1 MRHQDSSTHEW
12 VPGCQG
18 DLRVTR
24 EDATRAIYSAFFV
37 EEAGTLSRVHGG
49 REVIEAT
56 GLFRSR
62 YPDRGSHSRHT
73 AAAGG
78 CGDTIRL
85 TPVHR
90 AVHQVGIT
98 RLPAYSPE
106 ARGRSKR
113 RVRTLQDRR
122 PQERALA
129 GLTERAAANRSRREG
144 VLQQSN
150 DRVMGR
156 ATEPGPACIPGIGTH
171 LANRLGVHEERGV
184 AQANTVRAQRT
195 TLQIPHAT
203 HRFHAVTVP
212 VRVHAYPNGTL
223 AVLHGPRCGA
233 RYHAEGRL
241 IETGGAEPGRR
252 APTHGSGYCPI
263 LILGHRGATQFRR
276 AAE

>member
-1 MRHQDSSTHEW
+1 M
-12 VPGCQG
+12 
-18 DLRVTR
+18 TR

-129 GLTERAAANRSRREG
+129 GLTERAAANRSRREC
-144 VLQQSN
+144 VLPQSS
-150 DRVMGR
+150 DRTGPRLHPGDRDAPRRQAVCARRTGR
-156 ATEPGPACIPGIGTH
+156 GPGQHGARSAHDAADSPRHAPVPCCDGPGPA
-171 LANRLGVHEERGV
+171 ARLSER
-184 AQANTVRAQRT
+184 
-195 TLQIPHAT
+195 H
-203 HRFHAVTVP
+203 
-212 VRVHAYPNGTL
+212 
-223 AVLHGPRCGA
+223 
-233 RYHAEGRL
+233 
-241 IETGGAEPGRR
+241 PGRV
-252 APTHGSGYCPI
+252 AWASVWGPLPCGGPTD
-263 LILGHRGATQFRR
+263 
-276 AAE
+276 